1 MSPNCLP
8 HQVRHARTMRA
19 QHASIVDALSGKRL
33 DVKEHCVPI
42 EIAGANL
49 LAEGEQ
55 PGTGLS
61 PTKSPT
67 KAPTKAGAVAGTV
80 ADVASAF
87 ERDTAPDEDD
97 YLKITSV
104 ESLCRWL
111 HTMHARRVRRSQP
124 PPLAS
129 CVLLTAGPAAGKTCL
144 LSQLVVHSLDLDGAE
159 VLPVLI
165 KVQDLQKLLLSKEP
179 SVGVACL
186 QLIGRCMLIACL
198 IACLQL
204 IATDCMSATDWAH
217 GVDSE
222 WALITM

>member
-1 MSPNCLP
+1 MSPTCVP

-42 EIAGANL
+42 EIAGASL

-55 PGTGLS
+55 LGTSLS
-61 PTKSPT
+61 PTKSPI
-67 KAPTKAGAVAGTV
+67 KSPTKAGTV
-80 ADVASAF
+80 SVVVSAF
-87 ERDTAPDEDD
+87 EHDPTPDEDD

-111 HTMHARRVRRSQP
+111 HTMHARRVRRLQP

-179 SVGVACL
+179 SVGAACL
-186 QLIGRCMLIACL
+186 QLIG
-198 IACLQL
+198 QL
-204 IATDCMSATDWAH
+204 HVCN
-217 GVDSE
+217 
-222 WALITM
+222 